1 LRKGIHM
8 SDMYKDPE
16 TPASEPAQ
24 GGGNGWKWLLVIA
37 LVLALGGNI
46 YLMKR
51 ANNLNDQISE
61 LQSGTDSQFLKF
73 NAASEAALED
83 GRKQMAALAESLNT
97 FHNAST
103 TAVTRVRAEAKKQSD
118 QISQKIDEQKEAISG
133 EISQVKTAA
142 DDANAKIGEVSTDVG
157 SVKTDVTGV
166 KTEVTGVKTELATA
180 QTALNQHSE
189 DLKRM
194 VGDMGA
200 MSGLIAT
207 NSKDL
212 STLRELGER
221 NYYEF
226 TVNKGKMSTKVGGVL
241 LTLKKADPKNN
252 RFSLDVVADDKKV
265 EKKDRTIN
273 EPVQIYIAGAR
284 LPNEIV
290 VNEVKKDQVVGYL
303 STPKVTLS
311 RR

>member
-1 LRKGIHM
+1 M
-8 SDMYKDPE
+8 SELYKTPDA
-16 TPASEPAQ
+16 PASEPTE
-24 GGGNGWKWLLVIA
+24 GGGSGWKWVLVIA

-46 YLMKR
+46 YLLKR
-51 ANNLNDQISE
+51 SSNLTDQISDI
-61 LQSGTDSQFLKF
+61 QSATDSQFSKV
-73 NAASEAALED
+73 NAASEAALEEN
-83 GRKQMAALAESLNT
+83 RKQMAAMAESLNT
-97 FHNAST
+97 FHTASN
-103 TAVTRVRAEAKKQSD
+103 TAVTRARAEAKKQND
-118 QISQKIDEQKEAISG
+118 QLSHQLEEQHEAISG

-142 DDANAKIGEVSTDVG
+142 DDANTKIGEVSTDVG
-157 SVKTDVTGV
+157 SVKTDVNGV
-166 KTEVTGVKTELATA
+166 KTDVTGVKTELATA

-226 TVNKGKMSTKVGGVL
+226 TINKGKMSTKVGGVL

-252 RFSLDVVADDKKV
+252 RFSLDVVADDKRV

-273 EPVQIYIAGAR
+273 EPVQIYLAGAR

-303 STPKVTLS
+303 STPKVTVS

>member
-1 LRKGIHM
+1 M
-8 SDMYKDPE
+8 
-16 TPASEPAQ
+16 
-24 GGGNGWKWLLVIA
+24 
-37 LVLALGGNI
+37 
-46 YLMKR
+46 
-51 ANNLNDQISE
+51 
-61 LQSGTDSQFLKF
+61 QSGTETQLSKI
-73 NAASEAALED
+73 NAAAEAAQEES
-83 GRKQMAALAESLNT
+83 RKQMASLAESLNT

-118 QISQKIDEQKEAISG
+118 QLRNKIEAQQEAITG

-142 DDANAKIGEVSTDVG
+142 NDANAKISEVSTDVG
-157 SVKTDVTGV
+157 SVKTDVNGV
-166 KTEVTGVKTELATA
+166 KTDVNGVKTELATA
-180 QTALNQHSE
+180 QSALDQHAA

-226 TVNKGKMSTKVGGVL
+226 TVNKGKMSTKVGGVQ

-252 RFSLDVVADDKKV
+252 RFTVEVVADDKKV
-265 EKKDRTIN
+265 EKRDRTIN
-273 EPVQIYIAGAR
+273 EPVQIYISGAR

-290 VNEVKKDQVVGYL
+290 VNEVKKDQIVGYL
-303 STPKVTLS
+303 STPKVNATRAS
-311 RR
+311 IQ

>member
-1 LRKGIHM
+1 M
-8 SDMYKDPE
+8 NTEYNTPE
-16 TPASEPAQ
+16 TPAGEPVQ
-24 GGGNGWKWLLVIA
+24 REGSGWKWLLAISLMVA
-37 LVLALGGNI
+37 LAGNI
-46 YLMKR
+46 YLLKR
-51 ANNLNDQISE
+51 SNNLNDQISQM
-61 LQSGTDSQFLKF
+61 QSATDSQLAKI
-73 NAASEAALED
+73 NAAAEAAQED
-83 GRKQMAALAESLNT
+83 SRKQIAALNDSLNT
-97 FHNAST
+97 YHSASNS
-103 TAVTRVRAEAKKQSD
+103 AVTRVRAEAKKQSD
-118 QISQKIDEQKEAISG
+118 QLGHRFEEQQQASTG
-133 EISQVKTAA
+133 EISQVKTVAE
-142 DDANAKIGEVSTDVG
+142 DANTKIGEVSTDVG
-157 SVKTDVTGV
+157 SVKTDVS
-166 KTEVTGVKTELATA
+166 GVKTELATA

-226 TVNKGKMSTKVGGVL
+226 TLNKGKMSTKVGGVL
-241 LTLKKADPKNN
+241 LTLKKADPKNS
-252 RFSLDVVADDKKV
+252 RFTLEVVADDKKV
-265 EKKDRTIN
+265 EKRDRTIN
-273 EPVQIYIAGAR
+273 EPVQIYVAGGH

>member
-1 LRKGIHM
+1 M
-8 SDMYKDPE
+8 SDMYKTPE
-16 TPASEPAQ
+16 TPEPSHS
-24 GGGNGWKWLLVIA
+24 GGGGGGWKWVLAGA
-37 LVLALGGNI
+37 LALALGGNI
-46 YLMKR
+46 YL
-51 ANNLNDQISE
+51 LNRSSGLSDQITAM
-61 LQSGTDSQFLKF
+61 QSGTDSQLSKI
-73 NAASEAALED
+73 NAAAEAAQEE

-103 TAVTRVRAEAKKQSD
+103 TAVGRARAEAKKQAD
-118 QISQKIDEQKEAISG
+118 QLSQKIEDQQQAITG

-142 DDANAKIGEVSTDVG
+142 DDANAKISEVSTDVG

-166 KTEVTGVKTELATA
+166 KTDVDGVKTDLAT
-180 QTALNQHSE
+180 TKTTVSQHAD

-212 STLRELGER
+212 ATLRELGER

-226 TVNKGKMSTKVGGVL
+226 TLNKSKTSSKVGGVL

-252 RFSLDVVADDKKV
+252 RFSLDVLADDKKV

-303 STPKVTLS
+303 STPKVTVS

>member
-1 LRKGIHM
+1 VG
-8 SDMYKDPE
+8 
-16 TPASEPAQ
+16 EPVQ
-24 GGGNGWKWLLVIA
+24 REGTGWKWLLAISLMVA
-37 LVLALGGNI
+37 LAGNI
-46 YLMKR
+46 YLLKR
-51 ANNLNDQISE
+51 SNNLNDQISQM
-61 LQSGTDSQFLKF
+61 QSATDSQLAKI
-73 NAASEAALED
+73 NAAAEAAQED
-83 GRKQMAALAESLNT
+83 SHRQIAALTDSLST
-97 FHNAST
+97 YHNASNS
-103 TAVTRVRAEAKKQSD
+103 AVTRVRAEAKKQTD
-118 QISQKIDEQKEAISG
+118 QLGQKFEEQQQAITG

-142 DDANAKIGEVSTDVG
+142 DDANTKIGEVSTDVG

-166 KTEVTGVKTELATA
+166 KTDLATT

-226 TVNKGKMSTKVGGVL
+226 TLNKGKMSTKVGGVL

-252 RFSLDVVADDKKV
+252 RFTLEVLADDKKV
-265 EKKDRTIN
+265 EKRDRTIN
-273 EPVQIYIAGAR
+273 EPVQIYVSGGHM
-284 LPNEIV
+284 PNEIV

-303 STPKVTLS
+303 STPKMTVS

>member
-1 LRKGIHM
+1 M
-8 SDMYKDPE
+8 NNEYNTPE
-16 TPASEPAQ
+16 TPAGEPVQ
-24 GGGNGWKWLLVIA
+24 REGSGWKWLLAISLMVA
-37 LVLALGGNI
+37 LAGNI
-46 YLMKR
+46 YLLKR
-51 ANNLNDQISE
+51 SNNLNEQISQM
-61 LQSGTDSQFLKF
+61 QSTTDSQLAKI
-73 NAASEAALED
+73 NAAAEAAQED
-83 GRKQMAALAESLNT
+83 SRKQIAALNDSLNT
-97 FHNAST
+97 YHSASNS
-103 TAVTRVRAEAKKQSD
+103 AVTRVRAEAKKQSD
-118 QISQKIDEQKEAISG
+118 QLGQKFDEQQQAITG
-133 EISQVKTAA
+133 EISQVKTVAE
-142 DDANAKIGEVSTDVG
+142 DANTKIGEVSTDVG
-157 SVKTDVTGV
+157 SVKTDVS
-166 KTEVTGVKTELATA
+166 GVKTELATA

-226 TVNKGKMSTKVGGVL
+226 TLNKGKMSTKVGGVL
-241 LTLKKADPKNN
+241 LTLKKADPKNS
-252 RFSLDVVADDKKV
+252 RFTLEVVADDKKV
-265 EKKDRTIN
+265 EKRDRTIN
-273 EPVQIYIAGAR
+273 EPVQIYVAGGH